1 MILKTTKELLTQVN
15 KIKSQS
21 KKIGAI
27 SGSFDGYH
35 KGHKYA
41 LRYCSE
47 KVDFLFVLINSDQS
61 IKTYKGNQR
70 PFNNLDIR
78 INSINNDFK
87 ELYLYSFDE
96 LIPNNTLEIIRPD
109 FYFLTNE
116 WITNPVENVVLK
128 RYGTKIVLH
137 PMLENISTTSL
148 FANEEASR
156 GAIFFDRDGTIN
168 DDVGYLDSLDNIKIQ
183 KENLDGLRK
192 LSTLDFINII
202 ISNQSGVGH
211 KYFSISELNKIND
224 EIILRINKSGGRID
238 KIYFDVSTNE
248 NPSENRKPNIGM
260 VLNARKDFDIS
271 LKKSWVIG
279 DKHTDIELGKK
290 CNMKTIYIK
299 NTKYEYKSD
308 FKPDFIVSSL
318 LETYDIIKN

>member
-1 MILKTTKELLTQVN
+1 LIIKNAEDLLTQVD
-15 KIKSQS
+15 KLKSQR

-35 KGHKYA
+35 KGHRYA

-47 KVDFLFVLINSDQS
+47 RVDFLFVLINSDQS
-61 IKTYKGNQR
+61 VKTYKGNQR
-70 PFNNLDIR
+70 PFNDLDKR
-78 INSINNDFK
+78 IKSIDNDFK
-87 ELYLYSFDE
+87 NLYLYSFDE
-96 LIPNNTLEIIRPD
+96 LIPNNTLEIIRPN

-116 WITNPVENVVLK
+116 WIKNPVEDVVLK
-128 RYGTKIVLH
+128 RFGTKIVKH
-137 PMLENISTTSL
+137 PLLQNISTTSIL
-148 FANEEASR
+148 AHDESSK

-168 DDVGYLDSLDNIKIQ
+168 EDVGYLNSIDNIKIQ
-183 KENLDGLRK
+183 KDNLEALRK
-192 LSTLDFINII
+192 LSSLDFINII

-211 KYFSISELNKIND
+211 KYFSISKLNEINN
-224 EIILRINKSGGRID
+224 EILLRIEKSGGRIN
-238 KIYFDVSTNE
+238 KIYFDTSTND
-248 NPSENRKPNIGM
+248 NPSKNRKPNIGM
-260 VLNARKDFDIS
+260 ILNARKDFDIS

-299 NTKYEYKSD
+299 NKKYKYRSP
-308 FKPDFIVSSL
+308 FKPDFTVSNL